1 MDLVRPDDGMMPS
14 PSQNHVPPSQPTGT
28 TSLHMYP
35 PIERRISE
43 IGGLQSKERDTT
55 TTMTYIDRPRIVD
68 KHDSDRSISTTATD
82 LFEMD
87 PWRRDSVTTVDS
99 YEEPMSPLDAYEQQ
113 SSPLDASTISRSAT
127 LRPVIVRG
135 SKSDEQR
142 KTVGI
147 DLERKDDGPTGP
159 LAASSDQDRDHK
171 GVVAQGKDMLEH
183 GIENLA
189 TRFRSFGFTATKQT
203 SNASSEPEWNRPSSA
218 SGSESRS
225 RLANSDSAKVTPSV
239 IGPSNPDP
247 SYSNHNVST
256 GASLFIGRLRPGST
270 DSHLSHHSHQHQQQ
284 HPQLA
289 HLESDITPRAEF
301 PPSLKS
307 HSPGSTTETIGSP
320 STQRKSLRYSS
331 TNEDETDEDN
341 PGPSSSSR
349 NSTIRR
355 KRDSSAR
362 KSLLLIR
369 EKPSGRSH
377 TEIVEPSRKG
387 SAGGGYFPD
396 VEQLKKKAKRERDAE
411 KARKK
416 SEALAKRARASA
428 LATFATSPR
437 SASSFAFRSTSKI
450 PSPSADPVSSKG
462 AVESPSESE
471 NSGTDEM
478 ETPWPSSARHG
489 DTPLGLEH
497 EMIKSSRA
505 SSIRERMSSM
515 GSVQEHGRSPFQS
528 RKNSLDRRSSSEIL
542 TDEDE
547 VLQAG
552 TGCAISIPL
561 APPPGY
567 PLYSPSIG
575 SDMSERPWLRP
586 GSYASSSAN
595 ASPPTGV
602 NPAVT
607 SLQPLHQHIDKAPY
621 GHYFA
626 PSGPIETH
634 TSGLDG
640 DWARKVADGFEPSA
654 QGLAMSRSTSN
665 SCCSSITSASGMG
678 ASDSP
683 HLHADSGPDGSSPF
697 EGKITIDT
705 GHDRYIISVGEMAGF
720 SLENITIAVKNI
732 NRSSSSSS
740 SAPRLP
746 FAHQKSGDATS
757 IHSQSSVRSTSSFPG
772 LDRAAVPRTA
782 SPDVVSEGKV
792 LHLIA
797 DRWEDS
803 GER

>member
-1 MDLVRPDDGMMPS
+1 MD
-14 PSQNHVPPSQPTGT
+14 
-28 TSLHMYP
+28 
-35 PIERRISE
+35 
-43 IGGLQSKERDTT
+43 
-55 TTMTYIDRPRIVD
+55 
-68 KHDSDRSISTTATD
+68 
-82 LFEMD
+82 
-87 PWRRDSVTTVDS
+87 
-99 YEEPMSPLDAYEQQ
+99 
-113 SSPLDASTISRSAT
+113 
-127 LRPVIVRG
+127 
-135 SKSDEQR
+135 
-142 KTVGI
+142 
-147 DLERKDDGPTGP
+147 RKDDEPIGP
-159 LAASSDQDRDHK
+159 LAASSDRDRDQK
-171 GVVAQGKDMLEH
+171 GVVAQGKDILEH

-189 TRFRSFGFTATKQT
+189 TKFRSFGFPGTKQT
-203 SNASSEPEWNRPSSA
+203 STATSEPEWNRPSSA
-218 SGSESRS
+218 SGSGSGS
-225 RLANSDSAKVTPSV
+225 RLRLVDSESAKVSPSAV
-239 IGPSNPDP
+239 SPSNVDP
-247 SYSNHNVST
+247 LHSNHNVST
-256 GASLFIGRLRPGST
+256 GASLFVGRLRPGST
-270 DSHLSHHSHQHQQQ
+270 DSLLPHHSHQHQQQ
-284 HPQLA
+284 HPQLG

-307 HSPGSTTETIGSP
+307 HSPGSMTETAGSP
-320 STQRKSLRYSS
+320 STQRKSFRYSS
-331 TNEDETDEDN
+331 TNEDDSDGDN

-355 KRDSSAR
+355 KRDSTTR
-362 KSLLLIR
+362 KSLLLSR
-369 EKPSGRSH
+369 ENPSGRSH
-377 TEIVEPSRKG
+377 TEIIEPSRKG

-396 VEQLKKKAKRERDAE
+396 VEQLRNKAKRERDAE

-450 PSPSADPVSSKG
+450 TSPSADSVGSRS
-462 AVESPSESE
+462 AVESPSDSE

-505 SSIRERMSSM
+505 SSVRERMSSM

-575 SDMSERPWLRP
+575 SDMSERPWMRS

-602 NPAVT
+602 HPAVV
-607 SLQPLHQHIDKAPY
+607 SLQSLHQHVEKAPY

-626 PSGPIETH
+626 PSGSTETH
-634 TSGLDG
+634 TMSRDSSTSGSGLDG
-640 DWARKVADGFEPSA
+640 DWASKVADRFEPSA
-654 QGLAMSRSTSN
+654 QGLTMSRSTSN
-665 SCCSSITSASGMG
+665 SCCSSIASASGLV
-678 ASDSP
+678 ASDTP
-683 HLHADSGPDGSSPF
+683 HLHADAGPDGSSPF

-705 GHDRYIISVGEMAGF
+705 GHDRYVIAVGEMVGF

-757 IHSQSSVRSTSSFPG
+757 IHSQSSVKSTSSLQG

-803 GER
+803 GEREAIKSPPRNPSSNL

>member
-1 MDLVRPDDGMMPS
+1 MSSSSHR
-14 PSQNHVPPSQPTGT
+14 QFPPLQPTGVT
-28 TSLHMYP
+28 PTYMDSSTG
-35 PIERRISE
+35 RRTSE
-43 IGGLQSKERDTT
+43 IGGLQSKQMDFAATT
-55 TTMTYIDRPRIVD
+55 TTYTDRPPMVD
-68 KHDSDRSISTTATD
+68 KHDSDRSISTVVTD

-87 PWRRDSVTTVDS
+87 PLRRDSATTIDS
-99 YEEPMSPLDAYEQQ
+99 YEEPMSPLDA
-113 SSPLDASTISRSAT
+113 STASRSNT

-142 KTVGI
+142 KTLAI
-147 DLERKDDGPTGP
+147 DLERKDDEPAGP
-159 LAASSDQDRDHK
+159 LAAVGERDRDHR

-189 TRFRSFGFTATKQT
+189 TKFRSFGFPGSKQT
-203 SNASSEPEWNRPSSA
+203 SNASSEHEWNRPSSA
-218 SGSESRS
+218 STSGSGLRV
-225 RLANSDSAKVTPSV
+225 RLASSDTAKFSPSAVSPSD
-239 IGPSNPDP
+239 PDS
-247 SYSNHNVST
+247 SYSNRNVSP
-256 GASLFIGRLRPGST
+256 GASLFIGRSRPGNT
-270 DSHLSHHSHQHQQQ
+270 DSHVPHHPHQHP
-284 HPQLA
+284 HPQLS

-307 HSPGSTTETIGSP
+307 HSPGSTTETIVSP

-331 TNEDETDEDN
+331 TNEDETDGDD

-355 KRDSSAR
+355 KRDSTAR
-362 KSLLLIR
+362 KSLMLLR
-369 EKPSGRSH
+369 EKPSGGSH
-377 TEIVEPSRKG
+377 TEIIEPSRKG

-428 LATFATSPR
+428 LATFSTSPR
-437 SASSFAFRSTSKI
+437 SASSFVFRSTSKI
-450 PSPSADPVSSKG
+450 PSPSADPVGSRT

-497 EMIKSSRA
+497 EVIKTSRA

-515 GSVQEHGRSPFQS
+515 GSVREHGRSPFQS
-528 RKNSLDRRSSSEIL
+528 RKNSLDRKSSSEML

-575 SDMSERPWLRP
+575 SDVSERPWMRP
-586 GSYASSSAN
+586 SSYASSSAN
-595 ASPPTGV
+595 ASPPTGIYPTV
-602 NPAVT
+602 A

-626 PSGPIETH
+626 SSGPIESLAMSRDSS
-634 TSGLDG
+634 TSGSGVDG
-640 DWARKVADGFEPSA
+640 DWARKVADGFEPSSH
-654 QGLAMSRSTSN
+654 GLTMSRSTSN

-678 ASDSP
+678 ATDSP
-683 HLHADSGPDGSSPF
+683 HLHADPGSDGSSPF

-740 SAPRLP
+740 SAPRMP
-746 FAHQKSGDATS
+746 FAHQKSGDTTS
-757 IHSQSSVRSTSSFPG
+757 IHSQSSVRSTSSFQG
-772 LDRAAVPRTA
+772 LDRAAAPRTA

-803 GER
+803 GEHRGHC